1 MAFSL
6 TEGGSITTFTNPIP
20 GDEQFNVDELD
31 IQEQVGCKFDEITDV
46 VVIRKDELDDG
57 HQLPDHSGVGEEE
70 IPVVGISFGYR
81 ESRVNAATRAN
92 RITATRCKA
101 RMYVVLDNENECW
114 VVSRLELRHSHPC
127 SAEKAVHYHEYREL
141 TLQAK
146 CVITDNDDAGIRP
159 NKTYLALANEGV
171 MNYFVRM
178 KEINPNFFY
187 AIDVDDANKFRSA
200 LWVDA
205 RCRASYEYFGD
216 VVSFDTTYR
225 RNRHGLPFASFVG
238 VNHHGKSTLVGC
250 ALLGSEK
257 IPSFEWVFTPWAR
270 CVGSHIMKKSQFK
283 IGGYAR
289 YGELHAVMNHIVWN
303 SPSTESFESNW
314 DGFIKQFKLGQ
325 NRWLAGMRSTQRSES
340 MHAFYGGYLHCK
352 SGLVQFVHEYDNV
365 LGTKEQKELE
375 DDAADSKGVI
385 PCIGSTGIERQF
397 QQEYTSS
404 MFRILQLEGRKK
416 IDCVVRSIE
425 QKGDTISITVDE
437 QKGQCECN
445 KFESAGILCCHT
457 LAVWSYYRV
466 DIVPSCYVLPRWS
479 KNVIR
484 EHTYVKSSHDV
495 AQSDKSN
502 NLFRHL
508 CSEFYNVAQE
518 FVACDEEATILR
530 AALWDAKSKLIDYRA
545 SMRSTTAVASQNT
558 VPTQSTGSAIVH
570 DIQGPSRVK
579 TKGRPKGKRLGAEL
593 DKSIKKSMQK
603 RNRKSHLMRLT
614 FRQIIIIMGLLVKD
628 LRILLCGTHW
638 KVANSCT
645 C

>member
-159 NKTYLALANEGV
+159 NKTYLALANE
-171 MNYFVRM
+171 
-178 KEINPNFFY
+178 
-187 AIDVDDANKFRSA
+187 
-200 LWVDA
+200 
-205 RCRASYEYFGD
+205 
-216 VVSFDTTYR
+216 
-225 RNRHGLPFASFVG
+225 
-238 VNHHGKSTLVGC
+238 
-250 ALLGSEK
+250 
-257 IPSFEWVFTPWAR
+257 
-270 CVGSHIMKKSQFK
+270 HIMKKSQFK

-325 NRWLAGMRSTQRSES
+325 NRWLA
-340 MHAFYGGYLHCK
+340 
-352 SGLVQFVHEYDNV
+352 
-365 LGTKEQKELE
+365 
-375 DDAADSKGVI
+375 
-385 PCIGSTGIERQF
+385 GSTGIERQF